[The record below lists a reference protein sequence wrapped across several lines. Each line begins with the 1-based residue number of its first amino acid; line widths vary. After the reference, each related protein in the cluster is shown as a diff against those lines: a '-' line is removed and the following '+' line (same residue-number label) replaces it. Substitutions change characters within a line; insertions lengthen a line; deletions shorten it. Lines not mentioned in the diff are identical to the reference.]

1 LKLNAVTVLS
11 VALVAAAL
19 PSRSEP
25 TFAARSQP
33 SSIVGHRVSV
43 DLPDY
48 VPVINY
54 DQFLLASRADD
65 ASDSDG
71 ISTQARSAAEALS
84 AKFAGSSASLKSQLA
99 RAAAQ
104 PDPVAPSIVE
114 APEDPKSRMQVAS
127 LQNTNDV
134 GMSAEA
140 EKEPTAASEARQKA
154 ETKSAVRRGPRTTR
168 HAAAATRKR
177 RVVQHRSNRVASS
190 ATSQRSGSTYSGI
203 GADLQRLIG
212 FGSLTPDHRMTN

>member
-1 LKLNAVTVLS
+1 
-11 VALVAAAL
+11 
-19 PSRSEP
+19 
-25 TFAARSQP
+25 
-33 SSIVGHRVSV
+33 VSV

-65 ASDSDG
+65 PSDSDG
-71 ISTQARSAAEALS
+71 ISTQVRSAAEALS
-84 AKFAGSSASLKSQLA
+84 AKFAGSSSLKSQLA

-127 LQNTNDV
+127 LSETNDV
-134 GMSAEA
+134 GVSAEA
-140 EKEPTAASEARQKA
+140 EKEPTAASEARQEA

-168 HAAAATRKR
+168 HTAAATRKR
-177 RVVQHRSNRVASS
+177 RVVRHRSNRVASS

-203 GADLQRLIG
+203 GADLQRLVG
-212 FGSLTPDHRMTN
+212 FGSLTTDHRMTN